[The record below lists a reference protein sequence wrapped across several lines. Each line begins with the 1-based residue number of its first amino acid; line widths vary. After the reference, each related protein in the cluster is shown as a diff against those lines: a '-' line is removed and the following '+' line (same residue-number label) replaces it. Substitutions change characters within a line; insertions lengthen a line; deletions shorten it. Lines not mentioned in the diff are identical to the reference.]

1 MKILSRSST
10 HQSQMPPTQ
19 SYLQL
24 NDQLIIFL
32 RTWGAA
38 DYNQK
43 VVDEITHYIST
54 TQADIEV
61 TTPFDYNESIS
72 SSANR
77 TRISLL
83 LAHDLLYKTDNRTE
97 YLVAFEALV
106 MYRNKNE
113 LAWSS
118 VGRFNISKLQNRRMT
133 PILQIGSDLDREAL
147 LPIQL
152 IGVEKEICMNSGS
165 ILIDQNTPIVVS
177 SPFSC
182 DIILNDADDVNHLVE
197 AEPFQSTYWYSIL
210 TSG

>member
-1 MKILSRSST
+1 MKIQSRSST
-10 HQSQMPPTQ
+10 HQLQMPPTQ
-19 SYLQL
+19 TYLQL
-24 NDQLIIFL
+24 NDQLVIFL
-32 RTWGAA
+32 RTWGAG

-61 TTPFDYNESIS
+61 TTPFDYNESMS
-72 SSANR
+72 SLANR

-106 MYRNKNE
+106 MYQNKNE

-118 VGRFNISKLQNRRMT
+118 VGRFNISKLQNKRLT
-133 PILQIGSDLDREAL
+133 PILQLGSDLDNEAL

-152 IGVEKEICMNSGS
+152 IGVEKETCMNSGS
-165 ILIDQNTPIVVS
+165 ILFENGAAVVVS
-177 SPFSC
+177 SPFKC
-182 DIILNDADDVNHLVE
+182 DIVLNDASDMNHLVE
-197 AEPFQSTYWYSIL
+197 ADPFQSTYWYSVL
-210 TSG
+210 ASG